1 MGVTRP
7 AERACWRGLGSSRLP
22 CMNSSTPV
30 APGGARA
37 PKLSH
42 ALVEP
47 FRARIASGE
56 LKPGD
61 TLPPESEL
69 LQQLRVSRP
78 TLRQALRVLE
88 SESLIQLG
96 KGARTGATVLQPSG
110 VQPIARHSGRPAVG
124 PADGGGNRRSS
135 CQERAARDRRALFA
149 LVTAWSRGAVKL
161 QRPRRS
167 EEHTSELQSRLHL
180 VCRLLLE
187 KKKTQPT

>member
-1 MGVTRP
+1 
-7 AERACWRGLGSSRLP
+7 
-22 CMNSSTPV
+22 MNSSTPV

-42 ALVEP
+42 ALVER

-96 KGARTGATVLQPSG
+96 KGARTGTTL
-110 VQPIARHSGRPAVG
+110 
-124 PADGGGNRRSS
+124 RRSS

-161 QRPRRS
+161 PRPRR
-167 EEHTSELQSRLHL
+167 L
-180 VCRLLLE
+180 C
-187 KKKTQPT
+187 